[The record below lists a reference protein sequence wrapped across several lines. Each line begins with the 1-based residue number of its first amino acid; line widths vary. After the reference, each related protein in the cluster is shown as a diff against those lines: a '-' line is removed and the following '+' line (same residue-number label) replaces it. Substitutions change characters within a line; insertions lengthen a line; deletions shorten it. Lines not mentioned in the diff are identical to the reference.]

1 MVIEV
6 ITMVI
11 EVITMVIEVIT
22 MVIEVR
28 TSITIVITSITITQ
42 PLIIECQENNTA
54 VIFCD
59 ERHLPYSTILPISE
73 GNNLHQKILKQQI
86 NIQ

>member
-1 MVIEV
+1 MALILC
-6 ITMVI
+6 
-11 EVITMVIEVIT
+11 
-22 MVIEVR
+22 
-28 TSITIVITSITITQ
+28 TIR
-42 PLIIECQENNTA
+42 A

-86 NIQ
+86 NTTEPVRKNLWKQNTDLCR